1 LHTTSQRV
9 QRAPNRATGTAVLTL
24 LFCSAFQFFHSIG
37 DAFETHPLA
46 PFLLLELT
54 LALLIAIAV
63 FSMARRII
71 AGRLRPLDLFFFLFP
86 FFWLL
91 LSSVFAWLTFDQPLI
106 YGLSEERRI
115 LTFLYWFV
123 FDPVHRR
130 FALKVGDILT
140 ALILCACVYLIT
152 AVGLQILVPDQLSG
166 RALPDLDT
174 RRLRMSAAGECFAIT
189 FIVGVVGCLVTKRYN
204 LNLLATVVGFVGLV
218 QVAQARQLTLAAAA
232 TLAVLMLRLRPT
244 WTIVTGAVVVIA
256 FLVTTSVRGPVVIT
270 QLSEAVLPNL
280 SEFFGANLLENTRI
294 NTLGI
299 VTDLLTENYF
309 FGLGAVSL
317 LYDGGLARL
326 YGRNFFINDVGVLGE
341 VFRVGFFYAAFFC
354 AYAITALRLWQRV
367 DRPQH
372 RHLIFGIYFFYLM
385 LAPTNGI
392 FYRLGF
398 VHAFLFLLLS
408 AAATRVAASSS
419 AAYLAPQPAASVR
432 GP

>member
-9 QRAPNRATGTAVLTL
+9 QRAPNRAAGTAVLTL

-63 FSMARRII
+63 FSMATRII
-71 AGRLRPLDLFFFLFP
+71 AGRLRSLDLFFFLFP

-106 YGLSEERRI
+106 FGLSEERRI

-123 FDPVHRR
+123 FDPVQRR
-130 FALKVGDILT
+130 FVLKVGDILT

-152 AVGLQILVPDQLSG
+152 AIGLQLLVPDQLSG

-204 LNLLATVVGFVGLV
+204 LNLLAMVVGFVGLI

-244 WTIVTGAVVVIA
+244 WTIGTGAVIVVA
-256 FLVTTSVRGPVVIT
+256 FLITISVRGPVVIT

-341 VFRVGFFYAAFFC
+341 VFRVGFLYAAFFC
-354 AYAITALRLWQRV
+354 AYAMTALRLWQRV
-367 DRPQH
+367 GRPQH
-372 RHLIFGIYFFYLM
+372 RHLIFGIYFFYLL

-408 AAATRVAASSS
+408 AAATRVGASSS

-432 GP
+432 